1 MEGLKRTFYIWM
13 PLLLLTGCFASRS
26 YVSFEV
32 LDPAGI
38 TYPESVDRVAF
49 MNRSP
54 VAVQYAENIKNQK
67 IDPVTLQIIDTIVGN
82 NLRKGFSEGI
92 RQADIAYLDD
102 MPLINY
108 RRMDTLKLS
117 EPLDPVT
124 LERIFELNNVD
135 ALVSLE
141 NYGVTLYRSY
151 RYYSFENLD
160 YTYEYTLILDVLW
173 RVYERNAGLL
183 DERNRRDTLYY
194 YNYSDMN
201 PSDYW
206 SNATVLRDGSLEAGF
221 RYGITHVPVWLQV
234 SRILYRG
241 GEKGLVT
248 AAEHADR
255 GEWDA
260 AAEIW
265 DGLTGH
271 ESPRIAAKALHNL
284 AIHYE
289 LMDDMEAALAA
300 SGRALALWDNEEI
313 RQYNRILK
321 KRMTDQ
327 EKLMQQVR

>member
-1 MEGLKRTFYIWM
+1 MAGLKRTFFIWI
-13 PLLLLTGCFASRS
+13 PFLLLTGCFASRS

-38 TYPESVDRVAF
+38 TYPESVERTAF
-49 MNRSP
+49 LNRSP
-54 VAVQYAENIKNQK
+54 VAVQYANNSESKK
-67 IDPVTLQIIDTIVGN
+67 IDPVTLQIIDTIVCN
-82 NLRKGFSEGI
+82 NLRKGFREGI

-108 RRMDTLKLS
+108 RSMDTVKQP
-117 EPLDPVT
+117 EPLDQFT

-141 NYGVTLYRSY
+141 NYGVTLFRSY
-151 RYYSFENLD
+151 RYYSFESLD
-160 YTYEYTLILDVLW
+160 YAYEYTLILDVLW

-206 SNATVLRDGSLEAGF
+206 NNATVLREGSLEAGF

-241 GEKGLVT
+241 GEKGLLT
-248 AAEHADR
+248 AAGHADR

-265 DGLTGH
+265 AGMTEH
-271 ESPRIAAKALHNL
+271 KSPRIAAKALHNL
-284 AIHYE
+284 AIHFE
-289 LMDDMEAALAA
+289 LQDDMEAASAA
-300 SGRALALWDNEEI
+300 SDRALALWDNEEI
-313 RQYNRILK
+313 RKYNRALK
-321 KRMTDQ
+321 KRTEDQ